1 MKTLKDRVT
10 KPLAVGLMLL
20 LGFVLTGCMAV
31 NIDMEIDKDLKI
43 SGTWQYTFDRQMLE
57 DQSSQYGSYGTPTDY
72 EGDVDKSVQEAQ
84 AEAPAGV
91 TVEKVSTDTD
101 LGMKLTLD
109 KVDPNGLT
117 DASETGLEGMSI
129 SEENG
134 EISFSMPNFIRS
146 SDLGTGGVAD
156 YQTGGGDPA
165 DMFTEAT
172 VKLTFPGKIIDAPGG
187 QIEDNVVTY
196 NLKSFDGDTITVKAK
211 SSSFPWWIL
220 FVIGGIL
227 LLLLI
232 GGGILLAV
240 LLSRKKK
247 QQQHQGGPAVAASY
261 GVPGQYGQSGQY
273 GQPSAGP
280 SAPGQYGHPG
290 PQSQPGPQGQPPQQ
304 GQPGGPGR
312 VQPPQAPGSAPG
324 PYGQQGGSQ
333 PQWGHGQSGQQYGQ
347 PGQQYGQPG
356 QHYGQPPQQ
365 GPGHPG
371 YGNPGYGSGPQPPRQ

>member
-1 MKTLKDRVT
+1 MKTLTDRVT

-31 NIDMEIDKDLKI
+31 SFDMEIDKDLKL
-43 SGTWQYTFDRQMLE
+43 SGTVQYTFDRQMLE
-57 DQSSQYGSYGTPTDY
+57 DQSSQYGGYGTPTDY
-72 EGDVDKSVQEAQ
+72 EGDVDESIREAQ
-84 AEAPAGV
+84 AEAPEGV
-91 TVEKVSTDTD
+91 AVEKISTDTD
-101 LGMKLTLD
+101 LGMKLILD
-109 KVDPNGLT
+109 KVDPNALT
-117 DASETGLEGMSI
+117 DGSETGLEGLSI
-129 SEENG
+129 SKENG

-146 SDLGTGGVAD
+146 SDLGSGVGEYETA
-156 YQTGGGDPA
+156 GGDPA
-165 DMFTEAT
+165 SLFTEAT

-187 QIEDNVVTY
+187 QVEDNVVTY
-196 NLKSFDGDTITVKAK
+196 DLKSFDGDTITVKAK
-211 SSSFPWWIL
+211 SSSFPWWVL

-247 QQQHQGGPAVAASY
+247 QQQHQGGPAAAASY
-261 GVPGQYGQSGQY
+261 GVPGQYGHQSQY

-280 SAPGQYGHPG
+280 SAPGQYGQPG
-290 PQSQPGPQGQPPQQ
+290 PQSQPGPYGQPPQQ

-324 PYGQQGGSQ
+324 SYGQQGGSQ
-333 PQWGHGQSGQQYGQ
+333 PQWGQGQ
-347 PGQQYGQPG
+347 PGQQF
-356 QHYGQPPQQ
+356 GQPPQQ
-365 GPGHPG
+365 GPGQPG